1 MPMSNQS
8 SFSPLRLS
16 YYERQKIE
24 YYLRLRIAKRQIAK
38 RLKRDP
44 SVIIREVNRN
54 SLPDGRYLA
63 DFAQVKADKQAKK
76 TNKRKLDKDDD
87 LRRYVENKLEYGWSP
102 EQIAGRT
109 KERPPACL
117 KGLTISHESIYD
129 YIYNGWGKYL
139 FRYLR
144 RAKKQRQKRYS
155 RKKHQENSIKDRV
168 SIHDRPKEV
177 DLKERYGDWES
188 DLILFKKQS
197 AAVSVQYE
205 RKSMLA
211 KLHKTNDKTA
221 LENQQALI
229 QTLEEMPGQFKQSL
243 TFDNGLENI
252 CHKEIRDQFLIHTYF
267 CDPYSSWQK
276 GGVENLNGL
285 IRQYLPKN
293 ADVSKLTDDG
303 LREIEELLN
312 NRPRKSLNYQT
323 PNEIYQQVC
332 QLNNQVSDALNP

>member
-109 KERPPACL
+109 KEQPP
-117 KGLTISHESIYD
+117 
-129 YIYNGWGKYL
+129 
-139 FRYLR
+139 
-144 RAKKQRQKRYS
+144 
-155 RKKHQENSIKDRV
+155 
-168 SIHDRPKEV
+168 P
-177 DLKERYGDWES
+177 
-188 DLILFKKQS
+188 
-197 AAVSVQYE
+197 
-205 RKSMLA
+205 
-211 KLHKTNDKTA
+211 
-221 LENQQALI
+221 
-229 QTLEEMPGQFKQSL
+229 
-243 TFDNGLENI
+243 
-252 CHKEIRDQFLIHTYF
+252 
-267 CDPYSSWQK
+267 
-276 GGVENLNGL
+276 
-285 IRQYLPKN
+285 
-293 ADVSKLTDDG
+293 
-303 LREIEELLN
+303 
-312 NRPRKSLNYQT
+312 
-323 PNEIYQQVC
+323 
-332 QLNNQVSDALNP
+332 